1 MKKKTLSISTIF
13 MAALI
18 VSATLAWSAAGAG
31 ESGRKESTM
40 DHSGNVATL
49 GGGCFWCLEA
59 VYERIEGVRAVISGY
74 AGGTTIDPTYE
85 EVCSGRTGHAE
96 VVRVEYDPDR
106 ISYEEILDIFFKAHD
121 PTTFNRQGAD
131 TGTQY
136 RSIILYQDEVQKVAA
151 EKSIKKAGSLFDDPV
166 VTEIKPLERFYPAEE
181 YHQDYFD
188 RNRHAGYCMIVIQP
202 KLKKMNLL

>member
-1 MKKKTLSISTIF
+1 MGST
-13 MAALI
+13 
-18 VSATLAWSAAGAG
+18 
-31 ESGRKESTM
+31 
-40 DHSGNVATL
+40 GNVAIL

-59 VYERIEGVRAVISGY
+59 VYERIEGVNAVVSGY
-74 AGGTTIDPTYE
+74 AGGTTVDPTYE
-85 EVCSGRTGHAE
+85 EVCAGRTGHAE

-121 PTTFNRQGAD
+121 PTTLNMQGAD

-136 RSIILYQDEVQKVAA
+136 RSIILYQDESQKRAA
-151 EKSIKKAGSLFDDPV
+151 EKSIKKARSLFDDPI